1 MKGVGTIRDLT
12 PGNYLLQISCQG
24 YEDYQ
29 EAFTISSGDE
39 ERHITLKKA
48 FLTGGDRGGIILHE
62 VKTGDP
68 ELDKYIAENGI
79 ELKLKGSDAPWA
91 KVRLPY
97 SLKNV
102 KEGTHHLLVRVPEK
116 KIRGQESDEIVVEPG
131 KFTKYSMFL
140 VTF

>member
-1 MKGVGTIRDLT
+1 M
-12 PGNYLLQISCQG
+12 
-24 YEDYQ
+24 
-29 EAFTISSGDE
+29 
-39 ERHITLKKA
+39 
-48 FLTGGDRGGIILHE
+48 
-62 VKTGDP
+62 
-68 ELDKYIAENGI
+68 
-79 ELKLKGSDAPWA
+79 
-91 KVRLPY
+91 RLPY